1 MDRGVWRHRSW
12 QCCIFETWRL
22 VLVVKS
28 DPMVSLDFH
37 SLLLLPSMKSVCLS
51 HNGMFNRRVGIRK
64 SILIWYAYIWYI
76 FLPNKCSLQY
86 SILGATNVSN
96 GQHVGMPLLVRSGLT
111 QNACYL
117 PWADSAF
124 TLALASKGARVLWT
138 HTQIHLPPLSTVVS
152 RHEQVM
158 FPGMLTYH
166 WSNPLDSED
175 TSLLYRSPGGSC
187 WNLVSPNSNATVGIG
202 FYKQAMKPH
211 NS

>member
-1 MDRGVWRHRSW
+1 
-12 QCCIFETWRL
+12 
-22 VLVVKS
+22 
-28 DPMVSLDFH
+28 
-37 SLLLLPSMKSVCLS
+37 
-51 HNGMFNRRVGIRK
+51 MFNRRVGIRK

-124 TLALASKGARVLWT
+124 TLALASKGGKSALDT
-138 HTQIHLPPLSTVVS
+138 HKFTYHHYPPW
-152 RHEQVM
+152 
-158 FPGMLTYH
+158 FPGMNKSCFQACWHIIGQTP
-166 WSNPLDSED
+166 SIAKTP
-175 TSLLYRSPGGSC
+175 SLLYRSPGGSC

-202 FYKQAMKPH
+202 FYKQAMKPR